1 MPRHYSED
9 YKISAIEHYLYKT
22 NNLTKTCKEIECS
35 QISLRR
41 WSNKYNDSDEIKR
54 SDRKFISY
62 KVTKDHVKYAV
73 KMLKENEQ
81 ITMTELSKIIKNIR
95 ILILHHNI

>member
-1 MPRHYSED
+1 MGY
-9 YKISAIEHYLYKT
+9 
-22 NNLTKTCKEIECS
+22 
-35 QISLRR
+35 
-41 WSNKYNDSDEIKR
+41 KYNDTGEIKR
-54 SDRKFISY
+54 SNREAVTY

-81 ITMTELSKIIKNIR
+81 ITMTKLSKIIKKNIR